1 MLWAVPE
8 QPTATQG
15 YTERLTCPWWLWLP
29 VGALAVVLGLEVGL
43 GAPGWR
49 TWLPISVA
57 LALVAG
63 GVWWLGR
70 IRVAVTPS
78 HLLVDD
84 ANLPREVIADV
95 IPLDGEQ
102 KRLMLGPAADPL
114 AFVIQRP
121 WVSGAVQ
128 VVLDDPTDPTPYWLI
143 SSRHPD
149 RLAAALAAPA
159 DGAGEDRAS
168 LPRPGDA

>member
-1 MLWAVPE
+1 M
-8 QPTATQG
+8 
-15 YTERLTCPWWLWLP
+15 ERLSCPWWLWLP
-29 VGALAVVLGLEVGL
+29 VGGLAVVLGMEVGL
-43 GAPGWR
+43 GAPGVR
-49 TWLPISVA
+49 TWLPVTVA

-70 IRVAVTPS
+70 VRVVVTDTQ
-78 HLLVDD
+78 LLVDD

-95 IPLDGEQ
+95 IPLDSAQ

-121 WVSGAVQ
+121 WVGGAVQ

-149 RLAAALAAPA
+149 RLAAALAPLSGSA
-159 DGAGEDRAS
+159 DEDRE
-168 LPRPGDA
+168 PRPHPTGA